1 MSVAARGVSAAIRGY
16 QRTVSP
22 LTGPRCK
29 YHPTCSHFAL
39 EAVEVHGAV
48 VGSGLAA
55 WRLLRCNPW
64 SNGGVDD
71 VPAKGER
78 LFRLTR
84 NNAAMLTEPTS
95 ARPI

>member
-1 MSVAARGVSAAIRGY
+1 MSIAGKALTGAIRGY
-16 QRTVSP
+16 QLAISP

-29 YHPTCSHFAL
+29 YHPTCSHFAI
-39 EAVEVHGAV
+39 EAIQVHGAV
-48 VGSGLAA
+48 VGTGLAG

-64 SNGGVDD
+64 SHGGVDD

-78 LFRLTR
+78 LFRMTR
-84 NNAAMLTEPTS
+84 NNAAMLPDPTP